1 MKINE
6 FNCISEHNNIDEY
19 LEFYKYVKSNM
30 KEPSWLGEF
39 SLNELKNI
47 LNNEGKL
54 FNFYDNNIIVCSM
67 LYIPSNNKTLEKH
80 NLKYDEDLV
89 GSCGPIM
96 VNPEYVGNKFQK
108 QMLELLDKDCKNIGK
123 RYKKP
128 NKKINKRKVI
138 KFILFIIIIY
148 LIFTYLTYNPLKY
161 KLFKDPINNIYG
173 IKKES

>member
-30 KEPSWLGEF
+30 KEPFWLGEF

-80 NLKYDEDLV
+80 NLKYDEKLV

-96 VNPEYVGNKFQK
+96 VNPKYVGNKLQK
-108 QMLELLDKDCKNIGK
+108 QMLELLDKYCKSIGK
-123 RYKKP
+123 RY
-128 NKKINKRKVI
+128 
-138 KFILFIIIIY
+138 
-148 LIFTYLTYNPLKY
+148 IFTKVHPDNIYS
-161 KLFKDPINNIYG
+161 INNFVSNGYKFVETYKTSSG
-173 IKKES
+173 ESRSVYFKEI

>member
-39 SLNELKNI
+39 SLNELKNV

-54 FNFYDNNIIVCSM
+54 FKFYDNNIIVCSM

-80 NLKYDEDLV
+80 NLKYDEKLV

-96 VNPEYVGNKFQK
+96 VNPKYVGNKFQK
-108 QMLELLDKDCKNIGK
+108 QMLELLDKYCKSIGK
-123 RYKKP
+123 RY
-128 NKKINKRKVI
+128 
-138 KFILFIIIIY
+138 
-148 LIFTYLTYNPLKY
+148 IFTKVHPDNIYS
-161 KLFKDPINNIYG
+161 INNFVSDGYKFVETYKTSSG
-173 IKKES
+173 EPRSVYFKEI

>member
-96 VNPEYVGNKFQK
+96 VNSEYVGNKLQK
-108 QMLELLDKDCKNIGK
+108 QMLELLDKYCKSIGK
-123 RYKKP
+123 RY
-128 NKKINKRKVI
+128 
-138 KFILFIIIIY
+138 
-148 LIFTYLTYNPLKY
+148 IFTKVHPDNIYS
-161 KLFKDPINNIYG
+161 INNFVSNGYKFVETYKTSSG
-173 IKKES
+173 ESRSVYFKEI

>member
-96 VNPEYVGNKFQK
+96 VNPEYVENKFQK
-108 QMLELLDKDCKNIGK
+108 QMLELLDKYCKNIGK
-123 RYKKP
+123 
-128 NKKINKRKVI
+128 
-138 KFILFIIIIY
+138 IY
-148 LIFTYLTYNPLKY
+148 IFTKVHPDNIYS
-161 KLFKDPINNIYG
+161 INNFISDGYKFVETYKTSSG
-173 IKKES
+173 ELRSVYFKEI

>member
-89 GSCGPIM
+89 GSCVPIM

-108 QMLELLDKDCKNIGK
+108 QMLELLDKYCKNIGK
-123 RYKKP
+123 
-128 NKKINKRKVI
+128 
-138 KFILFIIIIY
+138 IY
-148 LIFTYLTYNPLKY
+148 IFTKVHPDNIYS
-161 KLFKDPINNIYG
+161 INNFISDGYKFVETYKTSSG
-173 IKKES
+173 ESRSVYFKEI

>member
-80 NLKYDEDLV
+80 NLKYDEKLV

-108 QMLELLDKDCKNIGK
+108 QMLELLDKYCKNIDK
-123 RYKKP
+123 RY
-128 NKKINKRKVI
+128 
-138 KFILFIIIIY
+138 
-148 LIFTYLTYNPLKY
+148 IFTKVHPDNIYS
-161 KLFKDPINNIYG
+161 INNFVSDGYKFVETYKTSSG
-173 IKKES
+173 EPRSVYFKEI

>member
-6 FNCISEHNNIDEY
+6 FNCISEHNDIDEY
-19 LEFYKYVKSNM
+19 LKFYKYVKSNM

-67 LYIPSNNKTLEKH
+67 LYIPSNNKTLKKH
-80 NLKYDEDLV
+80 NLNYDEKLV

-96 VNPEYVGNKFQK
+96 VNPKYVGNKFQK
-108 QMLELLDKDCKNIGK
+108 QMLELLDKYCKSIGK
-123 RYKKP
+123 RY
-128 NKKINKRKVI
+128 
-138 KFILFIIIIY
+138 
-148 LIFTYLTYNPLKY
+148 IFTKVHPDNIYS
-161 KLFKDPINNIYG
+161 INNFVSDGYKFVETYKTSSG
-173 IKKES
+173 EPRSVYFKEI

>member
-89 GSCGPIM
+89 GSCDPIM

-108 QMLELLDKDCKNIGK
+108 QMLELLDKYCKNIGK
-123 RYKKP
+123 
-128 NKKINKRKVI
+128 
-138 KFILFIIIIY
+138 IY
-148 LIFTYLTYNPLKY
+148 IFTKVHPDNIYS
-161 KLFKDPINNIYG
+161 INNFISDGYKFVETYKTSSG
-173 IKKES
+173 ESRSVYFKEI

>member
-47 LNNEGKL
+47 LNNEAKL
-54 FNFYDNNIIVCSM
+54 FNFYDNNIMVCSM

-108 QMLELLDKDCKNIGK
+108 QMLELLDKYCKNIGK
-123 RYKKP
+123 
-128 NKKINKRKVI
+128 
-138 KFILFIIIIY
+138 IY
-148 LIFTYLTYNPLKY
+148 IFTKVHPDNIYS
-161 KLFKDPINNIYG
+161 INNFISDGYKFVETYKTSSG
-173 IKKES
+173 ESRSVYFKEI

>member
-67 LYIPSNNKTLEKH
+67 LYIPSNNKTLKKH

-96 VNPEYVGNKFQK
+96 VNPKYVGNKFQK
-108 QMLELLDKDCKNIGK
+108 QMLELLDKYCKSIGK
-123 RYKKP
+123 RY
-128 NKKINKRKVI
+128 
-138 KFILFIIIIY
+138 
-148 LIFTYLTYNPLKY
+148 IFTKVHPDNIYS
-161 KLFKDPINNIYG
+161 INNFISDGY
-173 IKKES
+173 KFVETYKTSSVELRSVYFKEI

>member
-6 FNCISEHNNIDEY
+6 FNCISEDNNIDKY

-54 FNFYDNNIIVCSM
+54 FNFFDNNIIVCSM
-67 LYIPSNNKTLEKH
+67 LYIPSNDKTLKKH
-80 NLKYDEDLV
+80 NLKYDEKLV

-96 VNPEYVGNKFQK
+96 VNPKYVGNKFQK
-108 QMLELLDKDCKNIGK
+108 QMLELLDKYCKSIGK
-123 RYKKP
+123 RY
-128 NKKINKRKVI
+128 
-138 KFILFIIIIY
+138 
-148 LIFTYLTYNPLKY
+148 IFTKVHPDNIYS
-161 KLFKDPINNIYG
+161 INNFVSDGYKFVETYKTSSG
-173 IKKES
+173 EPRSVYFKEI

>member
-1 MKINE
+1 MVSNMKINE

-67 LYIPSNNKTLEKH
+67 LYIPSNNETLEKH
-80 NLKYDEDLV
+80 NLKYDEKLV

-96 VNPEYVGNKFQK
+96 VNSKYVGNKFQK
-108 QMLELLDKDCKNIGK
+108 QMLELLDKYCKSIGK
-123 RYKKP
+123 RY
-128 NKKINKRKVI
+128 
-138 KFILFIIIIY
+138 
-148 LIFTYLTYNPLKY
+148 IFTKVHPDNIYS
-161 KLFKDPINNIYG
+161 INNFVSDGYKFVETYKTSSG
-173 IKKES
+173 EPRSVYFKEI

>member
-67 LYIPSNNKTLEKH
+67 LYIPSNNKTLKKH

-108 QMLELLDKDCKNIGK
+108 QMLELLDKYCKNIGK
-123 RYKKP
+123 
-128 NKKINKRKVI
+128 
-138 KFILFIIIIY
+138 IY
-148 LIFTYLTYNPLKY
+148 IFTKVHPDNIYS
-161 KLFKDPINNIYG
+161 INNFISDGYKFVETYKTSSG
-173 IKKES
+173 ELRSVYFKEI

>member
-67 LYIPSNNKTLEKH
+67 LYIPSNNKTLEKY
-80 NLKYDEDLV
+80 NLKYDEKLV
-89 GSCGPIM
+89 VSCGPIM
-96 VNPEYVGNKFQK
+96 VNPKYVGNKLQK
-108 QMLELLDKDCKNIGK
+108 QMLELLDKYCKSIGK
-123 RYKKP
+123 RY
-128 NKKINKRKVI
+128 
-138 KFILFIIIIY
+138 
-148 LIFTYLTYNPLKY
+148 IFTKVHPDNIYS
-161 KLFKDPINNIYG
+161 INNFVGDGYKFVETYKTSSG
-173 IKKES
+173 EPRSVYFKEI

>member
-6 FNCISEHNNIDEY
+6 FNCISKNNNIDEY
-19 LEFYKYVKSNM
+19 LKFYKYVKSNM

-39 SLNELKNI
+39 SLNDLKNI

-80 NLKYDEDLV
+80 NLKYDEKLV

-96 VNPEYVGNKFQK
+96 VNPKYVGNKFQK
-108 QMLELLDKDCKNIGK
+108 QMLELLDKYCKSIGK
-123 RYKKP
+123 
-128 NKKINKRKVI
+128 
-138 KFILFIIIIY
+138 IY
-148 LIFTYLTYNPLKY
+148 IFTKVHPDNIYS
-161 KLFKDPINNIYG
+161 INNFVGDGYKFVETYKTSSG
-173 IKKES
+173 EPRSVYFKEI

>member
-108 QMLELLDKDCKNIGK
+108 QMLELLDKYCKNIGK
-123 RYKKP
+123 
-128 NKKINKRKVI
+128 
-138 KFILFIIIIY
+138 IY
-148 LIFTYLTYNPLKY
+148 IFTKVHPDNIYS
-161 KLFKDPINNIYG
+161 INNFISDGYKFVETYKTSSG
-173 IKKES
+173 ESRSVYFKEI

>member
-67 LYIPSNNKTLEKH
+67 LYIPSNNETLEKH
-80 NLKYDEDLV
+80 NLKYDEKLV

-96 VNPEYVGNKFQK
+96 VNSKYVGNKFQK
-108 QMLELLDKDCKNIGK
+108 QMLELLDKYCKSIGK
-123 RYKKP
+123 RY
-128 NKKINKRKVI
+128 
-138 KFILFIIIIY
+138 
-148 LIFTYLTYNPLKY
+148 IFTKVHPDNIYS
-161 KLFKDPINNIYG
+161 INNFVSDGYKFVETYKTSSG
-173 IKKES
+173 EPRSVYFKEI

>member
-96 VNPEYVGNKFQK
+96 VNPEYVENKFQK
-108 QMLELLDKDCKNIGK
+108 QMLELLDKYCKNIGK
-123 RYKKP
+123 
-128 NKKINKRKVI
+128 
-138 KFILFIIIIY
+138 IY
-148 LIFTYLTYNPLKY
+148 IFTKVHPDNIYS
-161 KLFKDPINNIYG
+161 INNFISDGYKFVETYKTSSG
-173 IKKES
+173 ESRSVYFKEI

>member
-6 FNCISEHNNIDEY
+6 FNCISEHNNIGEY

-80 NLKYDEDLV
+80 NLKYDEKLV

-96 VNPEYVGNKFQK
+96 VNPKYVGNKFQK
-108 QMLELLDKDCKNIGK
+108 QMLELLDKYCKSIGK
-123 RYKKP
+123 RY
-128 NKKINKRKVI
+128 
-138 KFILFIIIIY
+138 
-148 LIFTYLTYNPLKY
+148 IFTKVHPDNIYS
-161 KLFKDPINNIYG
+161 INNFISDGYKFVETYKTSSG
-173 IKKES
+173 ESRSVYFKEI

>member
-80 NLKYDEDLV
+80 NLKYDEKLV

-96 VNPEYVGNKFQK
+96 VNSKYVGNKFQK
-108 QMLELLDKDCKNIGK
+108 QMLELLDKYCKSIGK
-123 RYKKP
+123 RY
-128 NKKINKRKVI
+128 
-138 KFILFIIIIY
+138 
-148 LIFTYLTYNPLKY
+148 IFTKVHPDNIYS
-161 KLFKDPINNIYG
+161 INNFVSNGYKFVETYKTSSG
-173 IKKES
+173 EPRSVYFKEI

>member
-80 NLKYDEDLV
+80 NLKYYEKLV

-96 VNPEYVGNKFQK
+96 VNPKYVGNKFQK
-108 QMLELLDKDCKNIGK
+108 QMLELLDKYCKSIGK
-123 RYKKP
+123 RY
-128 NKKINKRKVI
+128 
-138 KFILFIIIIY
+138 
-148 LIFTYLTYNPLKY
+148 IFTKVHPDNIYS
-161 KLFKDPINNIYG
+161 INNFISDGYKFVETYKTSSG
-173 IKKES
+173 ELRSVYFKEI

>member
-80 NLKYDEDLV
+80 NLKYDEKLV
-89 GSCGPIM
+89 GSCGPSM
-96 VNPEYVGNKFQK
+96 VNSKYVGNKFQK
-108 QMLELLDKDCKNIGK
+108 QMLELLDKYCKSIGK
-123 RYKKP
+123 RY
-128 NKKINKRKVI
+128 
-138 KFILFIIIIY
+138 
-148 LIFTYLTYNPLKY
+148 IFTKVHPDNIYS
-161 KLFKDPINNIYG
+161 INNFVSNGYKFVETYKTSSG
-173 IKKES
+173 EPRSVYFKEI

>member
-47 LNNEGKL
+47 LNNEGKI

-80 NLKYDEDLV
+80 NLKYDEKLV

-96 VNPEYVGNKFQK
+96 VNPKYVGNKFQK
-108 QMLELLDKDCKNIGK
+108 QMLELLDKYCKNIGK
-123 RYKKP
+123 RY
-128 NKKINKRKVI
+128 
-138 KFILFIIIIY
+138 
-148 LIFTYLTYNPLKY
+148 IFTKVHPDNIYS
-161 KLFKDPINNIYG
+161 INNFISDGYKFVETYKTSSG
-173 IKKES
+173 ESRSVYFKEI

>member
-96 VNPEYVGNKFQK
+96 VNPEYVENKFQK
-108 QMLELLDKDCKNIGK
+108 QMLELLDKYCKNIGK
-123 RYKKP
+123 
-128 NKKINKRKVI
+128 
-138 KFILFIIIIY
+138 IY
-148 LIFTYLTYNPLKY
+148 IFTKVPPDNIYS
-161 KLFKDPINNIYG
+161 INNFISDGYKFVETYKTSSG
-173 IKKES
+173 ESRSVYFKEI

>member
-80 NLKYDEDLV
+80 NLKYYEKLV

-96 VNPEYVGNKFQK
+96 VNPKYVGNKFQK
-108 QMLELLDKDCKNIGK
+108 QMLELLDKYCKSIGK
-123 RYKKP
+123 RY
-128 NKKINKRKVI
+128 
-138 KFILFIIIIY
+138 
-148 LIFTYLTYNPLKY
+148 IFTKVHP
-161 KLFKDPINNIYG
+161 DNIY
-173 IKKES
+173 IVAFLR

>member
-30 KEPSWLGEF
+30 KEPSQLGEF

-108 QMLELLDKDCKNIGK
+108 QMLELLDKYCKNIGK
-123 RYKKP
+123 RY
-128 NKKINKRKVI
+128 
-138 KFILFIIIIY
+138 
-148 LIFTYLTYNPLKY
+148 IFTKVHPDNIYS
-161 KLFKDPINNIYG
+161 INNFISDGYKFVETYKTSSG
-173 IKKES
+173 ELRSVYFKEI

>member
-6 FNCISEHNNIDEY
+6 FNCISEHNDIDEY

-67 LYIPSNNKTLEKH
+67 LYIPSNNKTIKKH
-80 NLKYDEDLV
+80 NLNYDEKLV

-96 VNPEYVGNKFQK
+96 VNPKYVGNKFQK
-108 QMLELLDKDCKNIGK
+108 QMLELLDKYCKSIGK
-123 RYKKP
+123 RY
-128 NKKINKRKVI
+128 
-138 KFILFIIIIY
+138 
-148 LIFTYLTYNPLKY
+148 IFTKVHPDNIYS
-161 KLFKDPINNIYG
+161 INNFISEGYKFVETYKTSSG
-173 IKKES
+173 ESRSVYFKEI

>member
-39 SLNELKNI
+39 SLNELKNV

-80 NLKYDEDLV
+80 NLKYDEKLV

-96 VNPEYVGNKFQK
+96 VNPKYVGNKFQK
-108 QMLELLDKDCKNIGK
+108 QMLELLDKYCKSIGK
-123 RYKKP
+123 RY
-128 NKKINKRKVI
+128 
-138 KFILFIIIIY
+138 
-148 LIFTYLTYNPLKY
+148 IFTKVHPDNIYS
-161 KLFKDPINNIYG
+161 INNFVSDGYKFVETYKTSSG
-173 IKKES
+173 EPRSVYFKEI

>member
-54 FNFYDNNIIVCSM
+54 FNFYGNNIIVCSM

-80 NLKYDEDLV
+80 NLKYDEKLV

-96 VNPEYVGNKFQK
+96 VNPKYVGNKFQK
-108 QMLELLDKDCKNIGK
+108 QMLELLDKYCKSIGK
-123 RYKKP
+123 RY
-128 NKKINKRKVI
+128 
-138 KFILFIIIIY
+138 
-148 LIFTYLTYNPLKY
+148 IFTKVHP
-161 KLFKDPINNIYG
+161 NNIYSINNFVSDG
-173 IKKES
+173 YKFVETYKTSSGEPRSVYFKEI

>member
-96 VNPEYVGNKFQK
+96 VNPEYIGNKFQK
-108 QMLELLDKDCKNIGK
+108 QMLELLDKYCKNIGK
-123 RYKKP
+123 
-128 NKKINKRKVI
+128 
-138 KFILFIIIIY
+138 IY
-148 LIFTYLTYNPLKY
+148 IFTKVHPDNIYS
-161 KLFKDPINNIYG
+161 INNFISDGYKFVETYKTSSG
-173 IKKES
+173 ELRSVYFKEI

>member
-67 LYIPSNNKTLEKH
+67 LYIPSNNKTLEKY
-80 NLKYDEDLV
+80 NLKYDEKLV

-96 VNPEYVGNKFQK
+96 VNSKYVGNKFQK
-108 QMLELLDKDCKNIGK
+108 QMLELLDKYCKSIGK
-123 RYKKP
+123 RY
-128 NKKINKRKVI
+128 
-138 KFILFIIIIY
+138 
-148 LIFTYLTYNPLKY
+148 IFTKVHPDNIYS
-161 KLFKDPINNIYG
+161 INNFVSNGYKFVETYKTSSG
-173 IKKES
+173 EPRSVYFKEI

>member
-6 FNCISEHNNIDEY
+6 FNCISEHNDIDEY

-39 SLNELKNI
+39 SLNELINI

-54 FNFYDNNIIVCSM
+54 FNFYDNNTIVCSM

-80 NLKYDEDLV
+80 NLKYDEKLV

-108 QMLELLDKDCKNIGK
+108 QMLELLDKYCKNIDK
-123 RYKKP
+123 RY
-128 NKKINKRKVI
+128 
-138 KFILFIIIIY
+138 
-148 LIFTYLTYNPLKY
+148 IFTKVHPDNIYS
-161 KLFKDPINNIYG
+161 INNFISDGYKFVETYKTSSG
-173 IKKES
+173 EPRSVYFKEI